1 MMRYLSALA
10 AAVVMLGVLSACSA
24 EAKRGSQKV
33 SAETAAEFG
42 DVTLPKGV
50 EVLATDTDSGRD
62 TRYRLALRISDSQLR
77 DFLAQFPAAP
87 GPSEIPKAIPV
98 LAGPSLVD
106 APKPLFLQDKITTKA
121 HRLVNR
127 EVVVDERKPGEVYVH
142 VSLYTT

>member
-10 AAVVMLGVLSACSA
+10 AAVLMVWVSSACST

-33 SAETAAEFG
+33 SAEAAAEFG

-62 TRYRLALRISDSQLR
+62 TRYRLALRMTDRQLR
-77 DFLAQFPAAP
+77 DFLVQFPEAP
-87 GPSEIPKAIPV
+87 RPSDIPKTIRV

-121 HRLVNR
+121 DRVVNR
-127 EVVVDERKPGEVYVH
+127 EVAVDERGPGEVYVH

>member
-1 MMRYLSALA
+1 MTRYLGALA
-10 AAVVMLGVLSACSA
+10 ATFLALWVLSACST
-24 EAKRGSQKV
+24 EVKKEGQKV
-33 SAETAAEFG
+33 SAETAAQFG
-42 DVTLPKGV
+42 DVTLPQGV

-62 TRYRLALRISDSQLR
+62 TRYRLALRMTDRQLR

-87 GPSEIPKAIPV
+87 RPSEIPKTISV

-106 APKPLFLQDKITTKA
+106 APNPLFLQDKITTKA

>member
-10 AAVVMLGVLSACSA
+10 AAFLMLWVLSACST
-24 EAKRGSQKV
+24 EVKSGSQKV

-62 TRYRLALRISDSQLR
+62 TRYRLAMRMTDSQLR

-87 GPSEIPKAIPV
+87 RRSEIPKTITV

-106 APKPLFLQDKITTKA
+106 APEPLFLQDKIATKA

-127 EVVVDERKPGEVYVH
+127 EVVVDQRGPGEVYVH